1 MHPFKKI
8 LIYLLLTII
17 TILTIILGGF
27 VFSALFSIPFF
38 IGVLIFIAVILICE
52 FIIVKI
58 EISIYE
64 KKDEE

>member
-17 TILTIILGGF
+17 TILTIILGGL
-27 VFSALFSIPFF
+27 VFSALFSVPFF

-64 KKDEE
+64 KKDKE

>member
-17 TILTIILGGF
+17 TILTIILGGL
-27 VFSALFSIPFF
+27 VFSALFSVPFF

>member
-17 TILTIILGGF
+17 TILVTRLGGLMF
-27 VFSALFSIPFF
+27 AALFSIPFF

>member
-17 TILTIILGGF
+17 TILTIILGDF

>member
-1 MHPFKKI
+1 MFA
-8 LIYLLLTII
+8 
-17 TILTIILGGF
+17 
-27 VFSALFSIPFF
+27 ALFSIPFF